1 MAFVSTLFV
10 LIGGMVA
17 VATWMYRAK
26 QNAEEKAN
34 TQVVKALTES
44 LDELKVSLKDTA
56 AEVFSWVRG
65 AEHRISRLEAQHEV
79 NHGRRDTDP
88 PRLYR

>member
-1 MAFVSTLFV
+1 MSFIVGLFTVMAGI
-10 LIGGMVA
+10 IGA
-17 VATWMYRAK
+17 ATWLYRAK

-44 LDELKVSLKDTA
+44 LDELKQSLKDTA
-56 AEVFSWVRG
+56 SEIFTWVRG